1 MADESSGPI
10 AEGVQTL
17 KASAS
22 DSDGPSVA
30 GDGSHLT
37 AALIARKLR
46 DSGLDC
52 EIVHPVPTDAAVIRR
67 DRVVIV
73 LAVGLLTA
81 LAWGYLLRL
90 SAGMDMGGMDMSGLR
105 MIPSGIGLMMP
116 AEMPWRAME
125 FALVFVMWTVMM
137 VGMMTP
143 SAAPIFLMY
152 ARVGRQ
158 TEAQSKP
165 LSAPFG
171 SLLVISWFGSPSR
184 CSPHWCNGRSSAL
197 ICSISPWQAR
207 TTSSV
212 GSCSLQPASINGPD

>member
-1 MADESSGPI
+1 MADENSGPI
-10 AEGVQTL
+10 ADGVHAL

-22 DSDGPSVA
+22 DGDGPSVA

-37 AALIARKLR
+37 AALIVRKLR
-46 DSGLDC
+46 DSGVDC

-90 SAGMDMGGMDMSGLR
+90 SAGMDMGGMDMGGMDMTGLR

-125 FALVFVMWTVMM
+125 FALVFVM
-137 VGMMTP
+137 
-143 SAAPIFLMY
+143 
-152 ARVGRQ
+152 
-158 TEAQSKP
+158 
-165 LSAPFG
+165 
-171 SLLVISWFGSPSR
+171 
-184 CSPHWCNGRSSAL
+184 C
-197 ICSISPWQAR
+197 
-207 TTSSV
+207 
-212 GSCSLQPASINGPD
+212 GPG